1 MSTPITIYGKT
12 YHVKAAAS
20 EELDE
25 LARFVDSKMRELAS
39 SQSKTATI
47 DLAILTALNIADD
60 LFAAKEESL
69 KSNPK
74 GAPSIRELETRA
86 SSLVKKV
93 EDQLQRIHKAKDK
106 KR

>member
-12 YHVKAAAS
+12 YHVKADAS
-20 EELDE
+20 PELDE
-25 LARFVDSKMRELAS
+25 LARFVDTKIRELAS

-47 DLAILTALNIADD
+47 DLAILTALNIAQD
-60 LFAAKEESL
+60 LFDAKEESH

-86 SSLVKKV
+86 GSLVKKM